1 MLQPA
6 RQGTDALVPE
16 PCTSYRPGRALI
28 LAFAVALAA
37 CSSNISVPLKGEF
50 PEPIIG
56 ALPLSMGVLYQDEFR
71 TFRHEEPDSRLKVDL
86 GPPNIK
92 LFDQIFSKMFE
103 QAVPVTTQQPGPEF
117 DAVVEPMIET
127 FEYLEPAISGSEFY
141 AVTIRYRISVYDPN
155 GGVIAS
161 WPLVAYG
168 KSRSR
173 AMNSGQSLGEATL
186 LAMRDAAAILSTEFK
201 DQKQVKAWLLARNT
215 Q

>member
-1 MLQPA
+1 MQPA
-6 RQGTDALVPE
+6 QHGTDALVPA
-16 PCTSYRPGRALI
+16 PSTGYRPRLALI
-28 LAFAVALAA
+28 SAIAMALAA
-37 CSSNISVPLKGEF
+37 CSSNISVPLKGQF
-50 PEPIIG
+50 PEPIVG
-56 ALPLSMGVLYQDEFR
+56 ALPLSMGILYQDELR
-71 TFRHEEPDSRLKVDL
+71 TFRHEEPDSRLKVEL
-86 GPPNIK
+86 GPPNVK

-103 QAVPVTTQQPGPEF
+103 QAVPVTTQQPGPGF

-141 AVTIRYRISVYDPN
+141 AVTIRYRISVYDPS

-161 WPLVAYG
+161 WSLVAYG

-173 AMNSGQSLGEATL
+173 ALNSGQSLGEATL
-186 LAMRDAAAILSTEFK
+186 RAMRDAAAILSTEFK